1 MQRVVIIV
9 YIMME
14 MNNMFNVEKSL
25 KKLDEIYDKSIIPS
39 PVIKHIRE
47 ILLAGQADGVEEKTY
62 AHKSIIEQEARRRLE
77 MIEERLA
84 KLEAWMD
91 SNEVCLETT
100 PDGTEKPV
108 TEEKYKHQ
116 EFKNE
121 PFVGILDTNPEKTVT
136 DALSIGHLSDIGAFK
151 QKGAKLKP
159 VTEENTCYCYESGT
173 CSYCRNKKY
182 DKPSEFIS
190 LPRWVAERYIRYVEA
205 KDTPEAIEYYRS
217 RQDVIDAIKQQ
228 LG

>member
-14 MNNMFNVEKSL
+14 MNNMFNVTKALMNSL
-25 KKLDEIYDKSIIPS
+25 LDRLDKI
-39 PVIKHIRE
+39 
-47 ILLAGQADGVEEKTY
+47 D
-62 AHKSIIEQEARRRLE
+62 
-77 MIEERLA
+77 ERLA
-84 KLEAWMD
+84 RLEEHKHDNA
-91 SNEVCLETT
+91 
-100 PDGTEKPV
+100 DGAINMKYPSKPI
-108 TEEKYKHQ
+108 
-116 EFKNE
+116 E
-121 PFVGILDTNPEKTVT
+121 PMATYSEHGVEIGKPEKTVT

-182 DKPSEFIS
+182 DKPSEFVI

>member
-14 MNNMFNVEKSL
+14 MNNMFNVTKAL
-25 KKLDEIYDKSIIPS
+25 KKLIECSIGDGTKHCNGYVTFAELNAIFESGQSDEPETMFATACCELMKRVAS
-39 PVIKHIRE
+39 
-47 ILLAGQADGVEEKTY
+47 
-62 AHKSIIEQEARRRLE
+62 
-77 MIEERLA
+77 IEERLER
-84 KLEAWMD
+84 LEEHKHDNA
-91 SNEVCLETT
+91 
-100 PDGTEKPV
+100 DGAINMKYPSKPI
-108 TEEKYKHQ
+108 
-116 EFKNE
+116 E
-121 PFVGILDTNPEKTVT
+121 PMATYSEHGVEIGKPEKTVT